1 MKPLS
6 HVLVLLALIID
17 AWGDTVDR
25 SEIISLERAHE
36 MALLNAPNVT
46 LAQLGALIALD
57 QVSIARAG
65 YLPNVTANVTMARA
79 ASDNTRLAAGALN
92 NPSVYDREAGGVTV
106 TQLITDFGRTTG
118 QIDAVRMHAWAEGKR
133 SQATI
138 DQILMEVDLLY
149 YRTLQ
154 SQARVAVANQ
164 TVANRQVIVD
174 RVGGLVANK
183 LKSELDLSFAN
194 VTLEEGRMLQAQ
206 VSNELTTNQLTL
218 AALLG
223 FDAPQPFQLMD
234 QPVTPPPA
242 DGSVATAVAQA
253 LGGNPIISR
262 LRLEVSSALRAYD
275 SARALDYPTLNA
287 IGAAGYIVDHDP
299 RLANSYAA
307 GALNLSIPLYSGNAI
322 ASQQHE
328 ASVRIEMA
336 RAALRAAEDELSRD
350 VRVALAGT
358 TYTYARLDMAKKLM
372 TQAALSY
379 DLAKSR
385 FDLGLTSIVDLNQA
399 DLNRT
404 DAAMTESTA
413 KQEYLIKVA
422 ILNNR
427 LGAVNLPAKRLP

>member
-1 MKPLS
+1 MRT
-6 HVLVLLALIID
+6 VTRLLALLALAAA
-17 AWGDTVDR
+17 AWCGTAPR
-25 SEIISLERAHE
+25 AEIVSLERAHE
-36 MALLNAPNVT
+36 MALLNAPNIT
-46 LAQLGALIALD
+46 LAQLGALLALD
-57 QVSIARAG
+57 QVAIARAG

-92 NPSVYDREAGGVTV
+92 HPSVYDREAGGVAV

-118 QIDAVRMHAWAEGKR
+118 LIDAVRMHAWAEGKR

-154 SQARVAVANQ
+154 SQARVVVADQ
-164 TVANRQVIVD
+164 TVANRQTIVD

-183 LKSELDLSFAN
+183 LKSDLDLSFAN
-194 VTLEEGRMLQAQ
+194 VTLEEGRMLLAQ
-206 VSNELTTNQLTL
+206 VTNELTTNQLTL
-218 AALLG
+218 ASLLG
-223 FDAPQPFQLMD
+223 FDAPQPFPRVD
-234 QPVTPPPA
+234 QPVSPPPT
-242 DGSVATAVAQA
+242 DGSVAIVVAQA
-253 LGGNPIISR
+253 LSANPAISR

-275 SARALDYPTLNA
+275 SARALDYPTISA

-307 GALNLSIPLYSGNAI
+307 GAFNLSIPLYSGNAI
-322 ASQQHE
+322 ATQQHE
-328 ASVRIEMA
+328 ASLRIDMA
-336 RAALRAAEDELSRD
+336 RAALRAAEDGLSRD
-350 VRVALAGT
+350 VRVALAST
-358 TYTYARLDMAKKLM
+358 TYTYARLDMAKKLLA
-372 TQAALSY
+372 QAALSY

-413 KQEYLIKVA
+413 KQDYLIQVA

-427 LGAVNLPAKRLP
+427 LGAVTLPARKHP